1 MGCAPTRLTKISSS
15 KKNAQAKSLSILPG
29 TFRQINDREFTQ
41 VYSIGRSLGAGT
53 FGEVMFCTHIKTNS
67 RRAVK
72 VFQKESLTSDFNKL
86 KFENEINILKVLDHP
101 NIVRVYEFFED
112 VKKFYIVMEHC
123 RGGELFQEIMKM
135 KKYDEL
141 QSAQIM
147 RQLFS
152 CVSYLHSKN
161 ICHRDLKPENIL
173 FDEKSD
179 YMGLK
184 LIDFGSAC
192 FFNEK
197 HMKEGMG
204 TAYYIAPEVLK
215 NNYTEKCDVWS
226 AGVILFILLTGAPPF
241 SGDNNK
247 EIFKSVL
254 KGSYNKDVLLKIS
267 PSNELMDLI
276 SNLLVVE
283 KFRFSATEALDHPWF
298 KNNTSST
305 VDQAVLSKTF
315 NNLSHFETNNVLKDA
330 VRTFIATQLMTVEEI
345 KQAKEIFKALDAN
358 GDGKLSKEE
367 LITGYS
373 GIMSEDDA
381 IKHVERIMSQVDT
394 DNNGY
399 IEYSEFLK
407 AAVDKDSMM
416 CKKNMKH
423 AFELFDKDGNGKI
436 SAVELKEVLQ
446 GNEPIDESV
455 WQQVVTQLDVNG
467 DGEIDLAEFEAF
479 LNGTD

>member
-1 MGCAPTRLTKISSS
+1 MGCAPARTNKTSSS
-15 KKNAQAKSLSILPG
+15 KKSVQSKSLSILPG
-29 TFRQINDREFTQ
+29 TFRHINEQEFSK
-41 VYSIGRSLGAGT
+41 VYSVGRSLGAGT

-72 VFQKESLTSDFNKL
+72 VFHKENLTTDFNKL

-112 VKKFYIVMEHC
+112 SKSFYIVMEHC
-123 RGGELFQEIMKM
+123 RGGELFQEIMKL
-135 KKYDEL
+135 KQYDEP

-147 RQLFS
+147 RQLLS
-152 CVSYLHSKN
+152 CISYLHSIS

-179 YMGLK
+179 YMNIK

-197 HMKEGMG
+197 LMKEGMG

-215 NNYTEKCDVWS
+215 NSYTEKCDVWS
-226 AGVILFILLTGAPPF
+226 AGVILFILLTGSPPF
-241 SGDNNK
+241 SGANNK
-247 EIFKSVL
+247 EIFKSIL
-254 KGSYNKDVLLKIS
+254 KGIYNKDSLSKIS
-267 PSNELMDLI
+267 ASKEVLDLI
-276 SNLLVVE
+276 SHLLAPE
-283 KFRFSATEALDHPWF
+283 KLRFTALEALEHPWF
-298 KNNTSST
+298 KNNNST
-305 VDQAVLSKTF
+305 TIDQEVLSKTF

-330 VRTFIATQLMTVEEI
+330 VRTFIATQLMSVEEI

-358 GDGKLSKEE
+358 GDGKLSREE
-367 LITGYS
+367 LIIGYS
-373 GIMSEDDA
+373 GIMSEEDA

-399 IEYSEFLK
+399 LEYSEFLK

-416 CKKNMKH
+416 NTKNMKH

-436 SAVELKEVLQ
+436 SAEELKEVLQ
-446 GNEPIDESV
+446 GDEPLDENI
-455 WQQVVTQLDVNG
+455 WKQVVEQLDVNG

-479 LNGTD
+479 LNGND